1 MDGYQ
6 KNYDLPFENKI
17 DAEFD
22 EYYDI
27 EDLYNTEYAGGTNEV
42 FPPAGSFTNLP
53 GDLFLSPDMNQGE
66 MLDQY
71 RKFSEYEDIENLK

>member
-1 MDGYQ
+1 MDEYQ

-27 EDLYNTEYAGGTNEV
+27 EDLYNTEYGGTNDV

-71 RKFSEYEDIENLK
+71 RKFSEYENLENLK